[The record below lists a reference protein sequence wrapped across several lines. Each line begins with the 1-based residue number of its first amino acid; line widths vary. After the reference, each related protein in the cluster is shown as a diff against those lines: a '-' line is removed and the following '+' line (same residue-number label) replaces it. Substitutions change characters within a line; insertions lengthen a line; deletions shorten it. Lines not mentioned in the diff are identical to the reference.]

1 MSPNGQRMKKKKG
14 LSTEHASEGSP
25 RHYQPLPRSRI
36 SSRELG
42 PILAAREKGRG
53 QEGNRRGRGRQRMDE
68 LHGSSTS
75 SFLLLHVASLHFPFS
90 PNLDFQW
97 WEGFGFTNVPKEI
110 FCGSSISITQPH
122 KHRMLGVLTRT
133 ESPRSNSDFG

>member
-1 MSPNGQRMKKKKG
+1 
-14 LSTEHASEGSP
+14 
-25 RHYQPLPRSRI
+25 
-36 SSRELG
+36 
-42 PILAAREKGRG
+42 
-53 QEGNRRGRGRQRMDE
+53 MDE